1 MGKIR
6 SYLDAGVVI
15 YAVDEVLRPE
25 TQRALAILADEEREF
40 LVGDYVKLET
50 LPKRVYHK
58 QVKQVE
64 SIMDIFQDAE
74 YIPSSPEII
83 AKAEEL
89 ANAYGLAGMDALHV
103 ASAIVGGADELLTF
117 EKSTKPFFRI
127 PEDILKVKS
136 LHEVVEPEE
145 AGEGAEGSSRTSSG
159 PSSGSTGPCGGA
171 SPPGRNRRP
180 SSRR

>member
-1 MGKIR
+1 
-6 SYLDAGVVI
+6 VVI
-15 YAVDEVLRPE
+15 YAVDKVLRPE
-25 TQRALAILADEEREF
+25 TRRALAVVTDEERDL

-50 LPKRVYHK
+50 LPKRVYYK
-58 QVKQVE
+58 QVDQVAA
-64 SIMDIFQDAE
+64 IQRIFQDAE

-89 ANAYGLAGMDALHV
+89 ANAYGLAGIDALHA

-145 AGEGAEGSSRTSSG
+145 AGEGAEGSSRI
-159 PSSGSTGPCGGA
+159 STGPCGGA
-171 SPPGRNRRP
+171 SPPGRTGGLP
-180 SSRR
+180 LVGEFLPGDTPALQGL